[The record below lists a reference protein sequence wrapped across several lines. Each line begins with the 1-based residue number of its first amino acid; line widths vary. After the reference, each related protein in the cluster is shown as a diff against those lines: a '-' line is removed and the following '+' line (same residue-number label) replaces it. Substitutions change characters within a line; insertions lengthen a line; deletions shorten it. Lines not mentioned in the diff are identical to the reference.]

1 MQVIQAAG
9 AYTPPADAPNHF
21 VEQLRV
27 AELSVGT
34 YSIPAGGLD
43 DQTPHTEGEV
53 YVVSAG
59 RARLVTASGE
69 ADVGPGSVVY
79 VPAGEPHQFVDVT
92 EDLALVVIFAPP
104 YRSTG

>member
-1 MQVIQAAG
+1 MRVIEDAG
-9 AYTPPADAPNHF
+9 AYTAPGDAPNHF

-43 DQTPHTEGEV
+43 DQVPHTEGEV
-53 YVVSAG
+53 YVVTAG
-59 RARLVTASGE
+59 RARLVTPGGE

-79 VPAGEPHQFVDVT
+79 VPPGEAHQFVDIT
-92 EDLALVVIFAPP
+92 DDLALVVIFAPP
-104 YRSTG
+104 YGSTE